1 MSEIKNLIKVGAGL
15 GDEVLE
21 EAADIKLDKNISIKL
36 AKKLQQLDAK
46 KELTYLERAK
56 LIVRFIRTIERNAK
70 L

>member
-15 GDEVLE
+15 GNEVLE
-21 EAADIKLDKNISIKL
+21 ETADIKLDKNISIKL